1 MSRNRSFKS
10 FVIVLLLAALAAAQD
25 VASFEKRTTVKK
37 LDNGLTVVICERP
50 EAPVFS
56 FFTHVDAG
64 SVQDPLGQTGLAH
77 MFEHMAFKGTDK
89 IGTKDYAA
97 EKVAL
102 EKVEQTY
109 AAYIAERDKPVGRD
123 EKKLKDLE
131 KAWKDAVAE
140 ADKYVKPNEFPQ
152 IVEINGGEDLNA
164 NTSDDETNYFYSF
177 PENRLELWAY
187 LESERFLHP
196 VMREFYKE
204 RNVVI
209 EERRMRVDSNPI
221 GRLLEQFT
229 TAAFQA
235 HEYHR
240 PTIGWMSDLNSFS
253 ATDAKKFFDEYYI
266 PSNMVVTVVGDV
278 KASETMPII
287 EKYFGR
293 IPSRPRP
300 DERTTTEPP
309 QNAERR
315 VVLQDMSQPLYLE
328 GYHRPDYRSPDD
340 AVYDAIADLMSSGR
354 TSRLYRALVRDK
366 KIAADSAGF
375 TGLPGNKYPHL
386 FAFYAFPLPGHK
398 PEEMADAIHVEIEK
412 LKNEDISDEEL
423 KMIKTR
429 AKANLDPQPGQQ
441 RRPGQQ
447 SGFIPGALRRLART
461 VPLRWTASTKS
472 PKRTFAAWLIKLLF
486 QPIVQ
491 WELSKPSPL
500 LQQRTK
506 KEERNENSSPAHSP
520 FDSSCHQRGSS
531 ASRCASDEL
540 AADSDSASARVSSS
554 GAEAHRTAEWHGD
567 LSSGR
572 PRTPGHRWHR
582 THPRR
587 LAVRAREQ
595 SRNAGYL
602 RRSLAHRWNQGANRG
617 STRRL
622 P

>member
-1 MSRNRSFKS
+1 MNCRWLKS
-10 FVIVLLLAALAAAQD
+10 FAMVLTLAALAAAQD
-25 VASFEKRTTVKK
+25 VASFEKRITVKK

-64 SVQDPLGQTGLAH
+64 SVQDPLGETGLAH

-89 IGTKDYAA
+89 IGTTNYPA

-102 EKVEQTY
+102 EKVEQAY
-109 AAYIAERDKPVGRD
+109 AAYIAERDKPVDRD

-140 ADKYVKPNEFPQ
+140 AEKYVKPNEFPQ

-164 NTSDDETNYFYSF
+164 NTSEDETNYFYSF

-235 HEYHR
+235 HPYHR
-240 PTIGWMSDLNSFS
+240 PTIGWISDLNSFS
-253 ATDAKKFFDEYYI
+253 ATDAKKFFDTYYI
-266 PSNMVVTVVGDV
+266 PSNIVVAVVGDV
-278 KASETMPII
+278 KASETMPIV
-287 EKYFGR
+287 EKYFSR
-293 IPSRPRP
+293 IPSHAKP

-309 QNAERR
+309 QNSERR
-315 VVLQDMSQPLYLE
+315 VVLQEMSQPLYLE
-328 GYHRPDYRSPDD
+328 GYHRPDYRTPDD
-340 AVYDAIADLMSSGR
+340 AVYDSIADLMSNGR

-366 KIAADSAGF
+366 KIASDSAGF

-398 PEEMADAIHVEIEK
+398 PDEMAEAIHVEIEK
-412 LKNEDISDEEL
+412 LKKEDISDEEL

-429 AKANLDPQPGQQ
+429 AKANLLRSLGSNEGLANNLALYQARYDDWRELFRSVDRIDKVSKADIRRVASQIFVPTNRTVGIIETKTAATGQQ
-441 RRPGQQ
+441 GGGQ
-447 SGFIPGALRRLART
+447 
-461 VPLRWTASTKS
+461 
-472 PKRTFAAWLIKLLF
+472 
-486 QPIVQ
+486 
-491 WELSKPSPL
+491 
-500 LQQRTK
+500 
-506 KEERNENSSPAHSP
+506 
-520 FDSSCHQRGSS
+520 
-531 ASRCASDEL
+531 
-540 AADSDSASARVSSS
+540 
-554 GAEAHRTAEWHGD
+554 
-567 LSSGR
+567 
-572 PRTPGHRWHR
+572 
-582 THPRR
+582 
-587 LAVRAREQ
+587 
-595 SRNAGYL
+595 
-602 RRSLAHRWNQGANRG
+602 
-617 STRRL
+617 
-622 P
+622 

>member
-1 MSRNRSFKS
+1 MSHYHRLKS
-10 FVIVLLLAALAAAQD
+10 FVLVLILAALAAAQD
-25 VASFEKRTTVKK
+25 MASFEKRTTVKK

-64 SVQDPLGQTGLAH
+64 SVQDPLGETGLAH

-89 IGTKDYAA
+89 IGTTDYAA

-123 EKKLKDLE
+123 EQKLKDLE
-131 KAWKDAVAE
+131 KAWKDAVVE
-140 ADKYVKPNEFPQ
+140 ANRYVKPNEFPQ
-152 IVEINGGEDLNA
+152 IVENNGGEDLNA

-209 EERRMRVDSNPI
+209 EERRMRTDSNPI

-235 HEYHR
+235 HPYHR

-253 ATDAKKFFDEYYI
+253 ATDAKKFFDKYYI

-278 KASETMPII
+278 KASETMPVV
-287 EKYFGR
+287 EKYLGR
-293 IPSRPRP
+293 IPSRPKP

-315 VVLQDMSQPLYLE
+315 VMLLEMSQPLYLE

-340 AVYDAIADLMSSGR
+340 AVYDAIADLMSNGR

-398 PEEMADAIHVEIEK
+398 PNEMADAIHVEIEK
-412 LKNEDISDEEL
+412 LKKEDISDEEL

-429 AKANLDPQPGQQ
+429 AKANLIRGLGSNEGLASSLALYQARYDDWRELFRSVDRIDKVSKADI
-441 RRPGQQ
+441 RRVANQTFVPTN
-447 SGFIPGALRRLART
+447 RT
-461 VPLRWTASTKS
+461 VGIIETKTAA
-472 PKRTFAAWLIKLLF
+472 P
-486 QPIVQ
+486 
-491 WELSKPSPL
+491 
-500 LQQRTK
+500 
-506 KEERNENSSPAHSP
+506 
-520 FDSSCHQRGSS
+520 
-531 ASRCASDEL
+531 
-540 AADSDSASARVSSS
+540 AADQKG
-554 GAEAHRTAEWHGD
+554 GA
-567 LSSGR
+567 
-572 PRTPGHRWHR
+572 
-582 THPRR
+582 
-587 LAVRAREQ
+587 Q
-595 SRNAGYL
+595 
-602 RRSLAHRWNQGANRG
+602 
-617 STRRL
+617 
-622 P
+622 